1 MKRECDFLG
10 ELSVSVGWALSP
22 PRNVTVFSF
31 DPLSMHQQVSCN
43 RITPTLSVSFSLF
56 CFLFSAPSSLQFK
69 CLEGIKTE
77 DSRFFARTYESATGS
92 DKRKI
97 IETPIASYAH
107 DLLLSI
113 FASASARSRSSS
125 PVPSRPALMRGGGGG
140 GRG

>member
-22 PRNVTVFSF
+22 PRNVTVFFF

-43 RITPTLSVSFSLF
+43 RITPLYRSL
-56 CFLFSAPSSLQFK
+56 
-69 CLEGIKTE
+69 
-77 DSRFFARTYESATGS
+77 SRFFVFCFPRHLLCNSNVLREQKRKIHASSLGRTKAPPDPT
-92 DKRKI
+92 KRKI

-125 PVPSRPALMRGGGGG
+125 LVPCPTLMRGGKGMMLLE
-140 GRG
+140 